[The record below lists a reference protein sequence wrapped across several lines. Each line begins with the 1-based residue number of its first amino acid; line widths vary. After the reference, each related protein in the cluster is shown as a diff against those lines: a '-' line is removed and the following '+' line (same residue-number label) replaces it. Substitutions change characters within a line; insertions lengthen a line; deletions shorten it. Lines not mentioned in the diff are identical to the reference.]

1 MTNRAMEPPEHL
13 SADSK
18 KWWRSIVTDFYL
30 EAHHVRLLQGCC
42 ESWDRAETARR
53 RVAKEGVF
61 VEDRFGKPKAH
72 PGVDVERKA
81 RDQFRFL
88 LRELGLDV
96 SAPGDAR
103 APALGANSHL
113 RIN

>member
-1 MTNRAMEPPEHL
+1 MKTRAVEPPEHL
-13 SADSK
+13 SADSRT
-18 KWWRSIVTDFYL
+18 WWRSIVADFVL

-53 RVAKEGVF
+53 RVAREGVF
-61 VEDRFGKPKAH
+61 INDRFGQPKAH

-96 SAPGDAR
+96 APPNETR
-103 APALGANSHL
+103 APAPGANAHL
-113 RIN
+113 RIK